1 MCKIIYLPMAQTIRA
16 RVEDDDIVSADFEA
30 DEFTQVRT
38 AIATRLAAGCA
49 AEFR

>member
-1 MCKIIYLPMAQTIRA
+1 MCQIIRRSVAEAIRA
-16 RVEDDDIVSADFEA
+16 RVEDDDIVSSDFEA

-38 AIATRLAAGCA
+38 AIATRLAAECA